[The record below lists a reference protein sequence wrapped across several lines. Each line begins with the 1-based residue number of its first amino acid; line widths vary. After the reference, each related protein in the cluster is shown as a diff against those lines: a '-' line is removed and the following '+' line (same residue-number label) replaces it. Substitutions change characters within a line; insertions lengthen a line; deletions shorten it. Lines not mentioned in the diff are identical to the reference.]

1 MNTLEVLVCEGL
13 EREVVVA
20 ECLAD
25 VLFSVGPLVASDE
38 VGKVRDVFG
47 GRRGVEGGFSFGRG
61 QGRHNAAHYRYA
73 HCSWG
78 CVSGGSSTITDA
90 LDVEGLEG

>member
-25 VLFSVGPLVASDE
+25 VLFSGGPLVASDE

-47 GRRGVEGGFSFGRG
+47 AEEGSREALVLAEAREDITPPIIAMPIVPGVVLVGVRAPL
-61 QGRHNAAHYRYA
+61 QTR
-73 HCSWG
+73 
-78 CVSGGSSTITDA
+78 
-90 LDVEGLEG
+90 